1 MNDHDEGEDEATTA
15 LKARLAA
22 LRQEHQDLDAAVQAL
37 AGQPSPDMIQV
48 ARLKKRKLGLKDQ
61 ISAIENELTPDIIA

>member
-22 LRQEHQDLDAAVQAL
+22 LRPLSKPWPA
-37 AGQPSPDMIQV
+37 SP
-48 ARLKKRKLGLKDQ
+48 RP
-61 ISAIENELTPDIIA
+61 T